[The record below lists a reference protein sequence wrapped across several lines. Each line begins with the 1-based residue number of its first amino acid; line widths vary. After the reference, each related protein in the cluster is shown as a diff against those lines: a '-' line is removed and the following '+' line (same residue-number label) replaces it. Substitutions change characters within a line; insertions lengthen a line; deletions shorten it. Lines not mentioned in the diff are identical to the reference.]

1 MNHRKRRASEASAL
15 ALLTTAALTAALLGA
30 PQSGAAPV
38 GNDSATAAAGATGRA
53 RTVTLVTGDRVT
65 LDGTGQVT
73 GVRPGKGREGTT
85 FRIARHADRT
95 YVVPGDAERLLANGT
110 ADRRLFDVTQLVKWG
125 YDDAARPDL
134 PLIVTY
140 AKGRTPAPSALS
152 AAGARVSR
160 DLPSVNGDA
169 LKARKSE
176 GAELWET
183 LTGSGGTARARS
195 AAADR
200 VEKIWLDGKVEVAL
214 DRSTAQIGA
223 PEAWA
228 AGYDGAG
235 VKVAVLDTGVDGTHP
250 DLQGR
255 IDAAKNFSEAADTVD
270 RVGHGTHVASTV
282 AGSGAHSGG
291 KYKGVAPGAR
301 LISGKVLD
309 DSGDGEES
317 GVIAGAQWAVA
328 QGAKVVNLSL
338 GGPDSPGDDPVEQ
351 AVNELS
357 ASSGA
362 LFVIAA
368 GNEGPAAGTVGSP
381 GSAAAA
387 LTVGAV
393 DRSDAMAEFSSRGP
407 TADGS
412 LKPDLTAPGVDIVAA
427 KAAEGTEGDPAAD
440 GYVSM
445 SGTSMATP
453 HVAGAAAILAQRHPD
468 WTGERIKAALTAS
481 AKPTAG
487 VSAFA
492 QGTGRTDIV
501 RALEQ
506 RLTTTPA
513 TVGFPTQQ
521 WPHTD
526 DTPATRTI
534 TYRND
539 GDLPLTLDLTT
550 EAYGADGKP
559 AASGMFEVSPKQLT
573 VPAGGTGTAQ
583 VTADT
588 SAGTADGSFG
598 GALTATDGAG
608 TTVRTGI
615 GAQREVESYD
625 LTVKHLDLKGKP
637 AGRSQTGVQGLDDKI
652 WQDYSDDTDG
662 EFTVRLPKGLY
673 SLEGRIDTSANPDSD
688 TGDLALLL
696 NPKFSLTRDTTLV
709 MDARKAEPIRITV
722 PDSGA
727 KHTDAT
733 LNFGIDIDG
742 YRSISTYEMG
752 SFGRLRVGQFGAR
765 LPASEAFAQYNGT
778 WTHGSTHY
786 RPVWNRTGD
795 LSGFTANP
803 KRGQFAKVTLA
814 AGAPATGKT
823 ASLVA
828 APLTPG
834 GSWFD
839 FQLDKRSLPGAFTDY
854 VLPGVRWR
862 YSVSQDGGKD
872 ADGEPVWDAGQWVA
886 KPRSYSAGKEYTER
900 FNTGVFGPHL
910 TGPLTDGEDRPGAVR
925 MGDTFLAYLPLFSD
939 GAGHIG
945 DSRYSRARS
954 TLYAGGTRIF
964 AVDTPLSGV
973 SYELPAAKRTFRLT
987 TDVSRPTSLSSV
999 STRVAVEWTFT
1010 SAHVT
1015 GVGQRLPLSVVRFT
1029 PRLSAAST
1037 AKAGTRFSVPFTVEG
1052 AATARTAGKPAF
1064 SVSYDDGRTW
1074 HPAKAVDGKRLDLR
1088 HPAKAGTVSLRV
1100 TLRDT
1105 AGNTLKQTIHRA
1117 YRTVK

>member
-1 MNHRKRRASEASAL
+1 MNHRRKRAGEATAL
-15 ALLTTAALTAALLGA
+15 TLLTAAAVTASLLGA
-30 PQSGAAPV
+30 PGSQAAQ
-38 GNDSATAAAGATGRA
+38 TAIGTAGAPGNA
-53 RTVTLVTGDRVT
+53 KIVTLVTGDRVT
-65 LDGTGQVT
+65 LDAAGQVT
-73 GVRPGKGREGTT
+73 GVRAAKGREGTT
-85 FRIARHADRT
+85 FRISRNADRT
-95 YVVPGDAERLLANGT
+95 YVVPRDAERLLANGT

-125 YDDAARPDL
+125 YDDASRPDL

-140 AKGRTPAPSALS
+140 AKGRALAPSALS

-160 DLPSVNGDA
+160 DLPSVDGDA

-176 GAELWET
+176 GADLWEA
-183 LTGSGGTARARS
+183 LTGSGGTASARS

-200 VEKIWLDGKVEVAL
+200 VERIWLDGRVEAAL

-228 AGYDGAG
+228 AGYDGEG
-235 VKVAVLDTGVDGTHP
+235 VKVAVLDTGVDDTHP
-250 DLQGR
+250 DLKGR
-255 IDAAKNFSEAADTVD
+255 VDEAKNFSEAADTVD

-309 DSGDGEES
+309 DGGYGEES

-328 QGAKVVNLSL
+328 EGAKVINLSL
-338 GGPDSPGDDPVEQ
+338 GGPDSPGEDPVEQ

-368 GNEGPAAGTVGSP
+368 GNDGPATGTVGSP

-393 DRSDAMAEFSSRGP
+393 DRVDAMADFSSRGP

-501 RALEQ
+501 RALDQ
-506 RLTTTPA
+506 QLTTSPA
-513 TVGFPTQQ
+513 TLGFPAQQ

-526 DTPATRTI
+526 DTPATRTL

-539 GDLPLTLDLTT
+539 GDRPLTLDLTT
-550 EAYGADGKP
+550 EAYGEDGKP
-559 AASGMFEVSPKQLT
+559 AAEGMFEVSPKQLT
-573 VPAGGTGTAQ
+573 VPAGGTATAQ

-588 SAGTADGSFG
+588 SAGTADGVFG
-598 GALTATDGAG
+598 GAVTATDGAD

-615 GAQREVESYD
+615 GAQREVESYN

-637 AGRSQTGVQGLDDKI
+637 ARRSETGVQGLDNEI
-652 WQDYSDDTDG
+652 WNDYSDDTDA
-662 EFTVRLPKGLY
+662 EFTVRLPKGRY
-673 SLEGRIDTSANPDSD
+673 SLEGRIDTGANPDA
-688 TGDLALLL
+688 GGLALLL

-709 MDARKAEPIRITV
+709 MDARKAEPVRITV
-722 PDSGA
+722 PDSKA
-727 KHTDAT
+727 KQTDAT
-733 LNFGIDIDG
+733 LNFGFDIG
-742 YRSISTYEMG
+742 RNQSISTYMLS
-752 SFGRLRVGQFGAR
+752 SFSKLRVGQFGAR
-765 LPASEAFAQYNGT
+765 LPANEAFAQYNGT
-778 WTHGSTHY
+778 WTHGSTNY
-786 RPVWNRTGD
+786 RPAMNRTGD
-795 LSGFTANP
+795 LSGFTVNL
-803 KRGQFAKVTLA
+803 KRAQFAKVTIPV
-814 AGAPATGKT
+814 GEPAKERTG
-823 ASLVA
+823 SLVA

-839 FQLDKRSLPGAFTDY
+839 FFPTEFSLPATLTEY
-854 VLPGVRWR
+854 VLPGVKWE
-862 YSVSQDGGKD
+862 YYVSQKGGKD
-872 ADGEPVWDAGQWVA
+872 ADGEPVWDASQWTA
-886 KPRSYSAGKEYTER
+886 KPRAYSAGKQYTER

-910 TGPLTDGEDRPGAVR
+910 TGPLDNNEDRPGAVR
-925 MGDTFLAYLPLFSD
+925 MGDTFLVYLPLFSD
-939 GAGHIG
+939 GTGHVG
-945 DSRYSRARS
+945 NSRYSKARS
-954 TLYAGGTRIF
+954 TLYAGGTKIF
-964 AVDTPLSGV
+964 ATDTDLDGASHD
-973 SYELPAAKRTFRLT
+973 LPAAKRTYRLT
-987 TDVSRPTSLSSV
+987 TDVSRPTTLSSV
-999 STRVAVEWTFT
+999 STRVTAEWTFT

-1029 PRLSAAST
+1029 PRLSSATT
-1037 AKAGTRFSVPFTVEG
+1037 AKAGTSFSVPFTVEG
-1052 AATARTAGKPAF
+1052 AATARTARKLAF

-1074 HPAKAVDGKRLDLR
+1074 HPAKAIDGKRLDLR

-1100 TLRDT
+1100 ALTD
-1105 AGNTLKQTIHRA
+1105 ASGNTLKQTIHRA

>member
-1 MNHRKRRASEASAL
+1 M
-15 ALLTTAALTAALLGA
+15 LTAAALTAALLGA
-30 PQSGAAPV
+30 PESGAAQS
-38 GNDSATAAAGATGRA
+38 GSGTAGTAPTLGKA

-65 LDGTGQVT
+65 LDATGQVT

-85 FRIARHADRT
+85 FRIARNADRT
-95 YVVPGDAERLLANGT
+95 YVVPRDAERLLANGT
-110 ADRRLFDVTQLVKWG
+110 ADRRLFDVTQLVEWG

-140 AKGRTPAPSALS
+140 AKGRTLAPSALS

-183 LTGSGGTARARS
+183 LTGSGGTARERS
-195 AAADR
+195 AAAER
-200 VEKIWLDGKVEVAL
+200 VEKIWLDGKVRAAL

-250 DLQGR
+250 DLKGR
-255 IDAAKNFSEAADTVD
+255 IDAAKNFSDAADTVD

-291 KYKGVAPGAR
+291 KYKGVAPGVR

-309 DSGDGEES
+309 DSGDGQES
-317 GVIAGAQWAVA
+317 GIIAGAQWAVE

-338 GGPDSPGDDPVEQ
+338 GGPDSPGDDPLEQ
-351 AVNELS
+351 AVDELS
-357 ASSGA
+357 ASSDA

-381 GSAAAA
+381 GSAASA

-393 DRSDAMAEFSSRGP
+393 DRDDAMADFSSRGP

-427 KAAEGTEGDPAAD
+427 KAAQGTEGDPAAD

-481 AKPTAG
+481 AEPTAG

-501 RALEQ
+501 RALDQ
-506 RLTTTPA
+506 QVTTTPA
-513 TVGFPTQQ
+513 TIGFAAQQ

-526 DTPATRTI
+526 DRPIAKTV

-539 GDLPLTLDLTT
+539 GDRPLTLDLTT
-550 EAYGADGKP
+550 EAYGEDGKP
-559 AASGMFEVSPKQLT
+559 AAEGMFEVSPKQLT
-573 VPAGGTGTAQ
+573 VPAGATATAQ

-588 SAGTADGSFG
+588 SAGTADGVFG
-598 GALTATDGAG
+598 GSVTATDGAG

-615 GAQREVESYD
+615 GVQREVESYD
-625 LTVKHLDLKGKP
+625 LTVKHLDLQGKP
-637 AGRSQTGVQGLDDKI
+637 AARSETGVQALDGGI
-652 WQDYSDDTDG
+652 WSDYSDDTDG
-662 EFTVRLPKGLY
+662 EFTVRLPKGRY
-673 SLEGRIDTSANPDSD
+673 SLEGRIDTGATPR

-722 PDSGA
+722 PDSQA
-727 KHTDAT
+727 KETDST
-733 LNFGIDIDG
+733 LNYGVDIDG
-742 YRSISTYEMG
+742 YQSISTYMG
-752 SFGRLRVGQFGAR
+752 SFSKLRVGQFGAR
-765 LPASEAFAQYNGT
+765 LPANEAFAQYNGT
-778 WTHGSTHY
+778 WTHGSTNY
-786 RPVWNRTGD
+786 RPAWNRTGD
-795 LSGFTANP
+795 LSGFTANL
-803 KRGQFAKVTLA
+803 KHVQLAKITLA
-814 AGAPATGKT
+814 AGSPLKGKT
-823 ASLVA
+823 GGLVA
-828 APLTPG
+828 APITPG

-839 FQLDKRSLPGAFTDY
+839 LSPTDVSLPANLTEY
-854 VLPGVRWR
+854 VLPGVKWR
-862 YSVSQDGGKD
+862 YAITQNSGTDEYGD
-872 ADGEPVWDAGQWVA
+872 PVWDAGQWTA
-886 KPRSYSAGKEYTER
+886 KPRSYSAGKQYTER

-925 MGDTFLAYLPLFSD
+925 IGDTFLAYLPLFSD
-939 GAGHIG
+939 GAGHVG

-954 TLYAGGTRIF
+954 TLYAGDTQVF
-964 AVDTPLSGV
+964 ATNTDLAGV

-1052 AATARTAGKPAF
+1052 AATARTAGKLAF